1 MATNIETR
9 SRLVRTI
16 QEDQEYERIVIA
28 GVYTLWL
35 KHMYKF
41 VHSKMEIVGTLFMP
55 MLWMLIFGICM
66 DTVIR
71 DLKSLNITIGYEAY
85 ITPGVMLL
93 TGLTAAIL
101 GGTTLLMERLN
112 GVIKEYLV
120 APIPRISILF
130 GTVASGLTKA
140 FGQSLI
146 VLALGLLLD
155 ASLIFN
161 PISVIIGLLLLLIY
175 SLGFVGIATAIAS
188 RAKSMESY
196 HSLIILLNLPV
207 LFLSNALYPLE
218 KMPEILK
225 TVCYLNPTTYAVD
238 AIRHLFYGTS
248 LEIGLAPDVTVLA
261 IFAFFGLALGY
272 RVFNQSVDRLV
283 N

>member
-1 MATNIETR
+1 MATTLDTR
-9 SRLVRTI
+9 QKQIIDIAEER
-16 QEDQEYERIVIA
+16 EYERSVVS

-41 VHSKMEIVGTLFMP
+41 LHSRMEIVGTLFMP
-55 MLWMLIFGICM
+55 MLWMLIFGLCM

-71 DLKSLNITIGYEAY
+71 NLKDLNITIGYEAY

-120 APIPRISILF
+120 APVPRISILL
-130 GTVASGLTKA
+130 GTMASGLTKA
-140 FGQSLI
+140 LGQSLI
-146 VLALGLLLD
+146 VLVLGLVLD
-155 ASLIFN
+155 AALIFN
-161 PISVIIGLLLLLIY
+161 PVAVLIGLVMLMLY

-188 RAKSMESY
+188 RSRSMEGY

-218 KMPEILK
+218 KLPGLLK
-225 TVCYLNPTTYAVD
+225 VITFMNPTTYAVD
-238 AIRHLFYGTS
+238 AIRHLFYGTR
-248 LEIGLAPDVTVLA
+248 LEIGLAIDATVLVL
-261 IFAFFGLALGY
+261 FAAFGIGLGY
-272 RVFNQSVDRLV
+272 RVFKQSIELV
-283 N
+283 IA